1 MLYVNILGVL
11 RRSNLEQLK
20 RKNSKLRIFYLKV
33 LKDRDSYQVPV
44 INLWS
49 QVLDAK
55 PLMYGLHQSF
65 TEKNKFVE
73 SNVVVELEALAASL
87 DHYV

>member
-1 MLYVNILGVL
+1 
-11 RRSNLEQLK
+11 
-20 RKNSKLRIFYLKV
+20 
-33 LKDRDSYQVPV
+33 
-44 INLWS
+44 
-49 QVLDAK
+49 
-55 PLMYGLHQSF
+55 MYGLHQSF